1 MDGWCLIYTEVFMV
15 QILPT
20 IELKKKKKKK
30 RKEERKKDLKLIL
43 RKSNNGVAMRR

>member
-30 RKEERKKDLKLIL
+30 KGRKKEDLKLIL